1 MDVTAFPTLEVAVH
15 DESSLRRLAAEVAD
29 LLPPGAFVALT
40 GDLGAGKT
48 TFTKA
53 VAAALGI
60 DPDEVVSPTFGLIHE
75 HVAPR
80 GTLVHADLYRLGD
93 PAELGETGWDDAVAA
108 ATWVMLEWPERLGDA
123 LRADRIDVAI
133 AIDGPTARTV
143 TFTARGAAHAA
154 LVGELGRRIARA
166 G

>member
-1 MDVTAFPTLEVAVH
+1 MHATAPPTLEVAVH
-15 DESSLRRLAAEVAD
+15 DEAALRRLAAAVAD
-29 LLPPGAFVALT
+29 VLAAGTFVALT

-75 HVAPR
+75 HAAPR
-80 GTLVHADLYRLGD
+80 GTLVHADLYRLRD
-93 PAELGETGWDDAVAA
+93 PAELAETGWDDAIAA
-108 ATWVMLEWPERLGDA
+108 ATWVMLEWPDRLGDA
-123 LRADRIDVAI
+123 LPADRIDVAI
-133 AIDGPTARTV
+133 AIDGPTARTI
-143 TFTARGAAHAA
+143 TFTARGAPHAA
-154 LVGELGRRIARA
+154 LVGDLGRRIGRA